1 MTETASPL
9 SAIPMSPFGKAGDFL
24 FLSGQL
30 AFDANGDLPD
40 GIEAQA
46 TQCLANI
53 DALLKAQNASMAHI
67 VKTTVWITDKA
78 NFAGYNNA
86 YREYF
91 GAGPYPARS
100 TVVSDLVLEGALIEI
115 EAIVYCGGELTNG

>member
-1 MTETASPL
+1 MTEAASPL

-46 TQCLANI
+46 RQCLANI
-53 DALLKAQNASMAHI
+53 EALLKAQNASMKNI

-86 YREYF
+86 YRDYF
-91 GAGPYPARS
+91 GSGPYPARS

-115 EAIVYCGGELTNG
+115 EAIVYCGD

>member
-1 MTETASPL
+1 MTKTESLL
-9 SAIPMSPFGKAGDFL
+9 STIPMSPFGKAGDFL

-30 AFDANGDLPD
+30 AFDANGTLPD

-46 TQCLANI
+46 TQCLANME
-53 DALLKAQNASMAHI
+53 ALLKAQNASMANI

-86 YREYF
+86 YRNYF

-115 EAIVYCGGELTNG
+115 EAIVYCGD